1 MVSKGQRASV
11 IVVLLLLAGCA
22 SAPPKDP
29 DNICKIFREKHGWF
43 RDAYSAHRRW
53 GAPISVMMAFMYQ
66 ESGFNADA
74 KPPRR
79 HILWIIPWTRPASAR
94 GYSQATNETWDAYKR
109 ATGRWLADRGD
120 FSDAIDFMGWY
131 IDESHTAN
139 RIPKDDAYH
148 LYLAYYLGQGGYA
161 RRVYL
166 HKRWL
171 RATARKVEYR
181 AHVFRYQLKGCE
193 KELRRPWYIRILPFF

>member
-1 MVSKGQRASV
+1 MI
-11 IVVLLLLAGCA
+11 IVVLVAGCA
-22 SAPPKDP
+22 TAPPKHP
-29 DNICKIFREKHGWF
+29 DNICKIFREKSGWYK
-43 RDAYSAHRRW
+43 DAYSSYRRW
-53 GAPISVMMAFMYQ
+53 GAPIPVMMSFMYQ
-66 ESGFNADA
+66 ESGFHANA

-79 HILWIIPWTRPASAR
+79 HILWIIPWTRPASAK
-94 GYSQATNETWDAYKR
+94 GYSQATNETWNAYKR
-109 ATGRWLADRGD
+109 ATGHWLADRND

-131 IDESHTAN
+131 IYESHKAN
-139 RIPKDDAYH
+139 RIRKNDAYH

-171 RATARKVEYR
+171 RVTARKVERR
-181 AHVFRYQLKGCE
+181 ARTFTHQLKGCE